1 MIILNE
7 SFLRQSKISAMQTF
21 LILFFAILSEVIG
34 TVSLKLSNGFTKPFP
49 SVVVVIGYGASFY
62 LLSLAL
68 KAMPIGVAY
77 AIWSGVGL
85 ILTVIA
91 GMIVWRETLDWAR
104 VVGIILI
111 IVGIVFINV
120 ISKSPAR

>member
-1 MIILNE
+1 
-7 SFLRQSKISAMQTF
+7 MQTF

-34 TVSLKLSNGFTKPFP
+34 TVSLKLSNGFTKPVP
-49 SVVVVIGYGASFY
+49 SIVVVIGYGASFY

-68 KAMPIGVAY
+68 KAMPIEVAY

-91 GMIVWRETLDWAR
+91 GMIVWRETLDWVR
-104 VVGIILI
+104 VVGIVLIL
-111 IVGIVFINV
+111 VGIVFINV
-120 ISKSPAR
+120 ISKSSAH